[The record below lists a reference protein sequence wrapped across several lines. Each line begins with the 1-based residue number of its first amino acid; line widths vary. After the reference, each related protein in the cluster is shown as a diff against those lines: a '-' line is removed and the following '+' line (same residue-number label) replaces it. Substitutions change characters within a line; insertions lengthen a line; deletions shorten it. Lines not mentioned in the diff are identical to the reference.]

1 MNLLCVGMGELGGGG
16 REEHVPI
23 SPFLDGP
30 TGVICI

>member
-16 REEHVPI
+16 EEHVPI